1 MNNMKAINTK
11 DNLFDLAND
20 KSLII
25 NIDNGNDKSKKKK
38 DNNIDNKVVHF
49 AIFTNNITHNH
60 DNHSQ
65 QTYIKNE
72 TIKIDELTEEDIKKT
87 FDEKMIEEFSIRK
100 LFEYDKVKEGDMVL
114 YYSDMGVLSGSSG
127 YILIRDGY
135 VHRRRI
141 VWRS

>member
-1 MNNMKAINTK
+1 MTDYLNLSQ
-11 DNLFDLAND
+11 DNYLLSKEMHSSKITRIVDF
-20 KSLII
+20 K
-25 NIDNGNDKSKKKK
+25 NIDFSVPGP
-38 DNNIDNKVVHF
+38 
-49 AIFTNNITHNH
+49 
-60 DNHSQ
+60 
-65 QTYIKNE
+65 
-72 TIKIDELTEEDIKKT
+72 TEEDIKKT